1 MSRNYQSIPGIED
14 MYMKIRQLLLTVFLI
29 VGTGLVLAEDDDICS
44 PFKDG
49 LVDEDLLATMLS
61 AAHDGHLFRI
71 EQSSSR
77 VGFCVDSA
85 LKRIKGTFQDFRGGI
100 TLDAGANSDGQ
111 TMVLI
116 QSDSLD
122 TEGILVRSMLK
133 GENFFDV
140 EDHPEILFVSH
151 SFEWTGIDSALLRGD
166 LTLRGVTRP
175 VTFHVTLTPAND
187 GEGEK
192 ITVEATTKI
201 DRAAFGMDKL
211 AKIADNEVQLC
222 ISAEAKKYEPV
233 SSREPGSASS
243 NT

>member
-1 MSRNYQSIPGIED
+1 MH
-14 MYMKIRQLLLTVFLI
+14 MKIRQLLVTAFLFA
-29 VGTGLVLAEDDDICS
+29 GTGVVLAADDDICA

-49 LVDEDLLATMLS
+49 LVDEGLLETMLS
-61 AAHDGHLFRI
+61 AAQDGHLYRI

-85 LKRIKGTFQDFRGGI
+85 LKRIKGRFRDFRGGI

-122 TEGILVRSMLK
+122 TDGILVRNMLK

-151 SFEWTGIDSALLRGD
+151 SFDWTGTDKALLRGD

-175 VTFHVTLTPAND
+175 VTFHVTLTPASD
-187 GEGEK
+187 AKGEK
-192 ITVEATTKI
+192 IMVEATTRI
-201 DRAAFGMDKL
+201 DRAKFGMDKL
-211 AKIADNEVQLC
+211 EKIADNEVQLC
-222 ISAEAKKYEPV
+222 ISAEAKKYE
-233 SSREPGSASS
+233 SISAYEPGAARPKS
-243 NT
+243 

>member
-1 MSRNYQSIPGIED
+1 
-14 MYMKIRQLLLTVFLI
+14 MYMTIKRILLGILLLA
-29 VGTGLVLAEDDDICS
+29 GTSLVLAEEDDICA

-49 LVDEDLLATMLS
+49 VVDESLLETMLS

-85 LKRIKGTFQDFRGGI
+85 LKRIKGTFNDFRGGI

-116 QSDSLD
+116 QSDSLE
-122 TEGILVRSMLK
+122 TEGILVRNMLM

-140 EDHPEILFVSH
+140 ESHPEILFVSH
-151 SFEWTGIDSALLRGD
+151 SFEWTGVDSALLHGD

-175 VTFHVTLTPAND
+175 VTFDVTLTPV
-187 GEGEK
+187 EGSDAQL
-192 ITVEATTKI
+192 IMVEATTAI
-201 DRAAFGMDKL
+201 DRVEFGMDKL
-211 AKIADNEVQLC
+211 GKIADKEVQLC
-222 ISAEAKKYEPV
+222 ISAEARKYESISARDPAV
-233 SSREPGSASS
+233 AEPI
-243 NT
+243 T

>member
-29 VGTGLVLAEDDDICS
+29 VGTGLVLAEDDDICA

-116 QSDSLD
+116 QTDSLD
-122 TEGILVRSMLK
+122 TEGILVRNMLM

-140 EDHPEILFVSH
+140 ESHPEILFVSH
-151 SFEWTGIDSALLRGD
+151 SFEWTGIDSALLHGD

-175 VTFHVTLTPAND
+175 VTFNVTLTPVEGRD
-187 GEGEK
+187 GEL
-192 ITVEATTKI
+192 ITVEATTAI
-201 DRAAFGMDKL
+201 DRVEFGMDKL
-211 AKIADNEVQLC
+211 GKIADNEVQLC
-222 ISAEAKKYEPV
+222 ISAEARKYESISARDPAV
-233 SSREPGSASS
+233 AEPI
-243 NT
+243 T